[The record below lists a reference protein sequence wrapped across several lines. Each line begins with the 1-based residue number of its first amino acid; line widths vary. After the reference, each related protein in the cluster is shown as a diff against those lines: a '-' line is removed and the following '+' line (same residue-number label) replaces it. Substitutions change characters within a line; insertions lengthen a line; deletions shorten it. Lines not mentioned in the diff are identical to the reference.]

1 MPKAAKACR
10 RWRFR
15 HAISTS
21 YFSSASSRST
31 SCIRLHVLVHR
42 MQVGNNS
49 AFDCREETER
59 QPDRRQ
65 VVWPREHGIAQ
76 PYAFVGISQSRSTA

>member
-1 MPKAAKACR
+1 
-10 RWRFR
+10 
-15 HAISTS
+15 
-21 YFSSASSRST
+21 
-31 SCIRLHVLVHR
+31 

-76 PYAFVGISQSRSTA
+76 PYAFVGSSQSQIDGLTCP

>member
-1 MPKAAKACR
+1 
-10 RWRFR
+10 
-15 HAISTS
+15 
-21 YFSSASSRST
+21 
-31 SCIRLHVLVHR
+31 

-65 VVWPREHGIAQ
+65 VEWPREHGIAQ
-76 PYAFVGISQSRSTA
+76 PYAFVGSSQSRSTA